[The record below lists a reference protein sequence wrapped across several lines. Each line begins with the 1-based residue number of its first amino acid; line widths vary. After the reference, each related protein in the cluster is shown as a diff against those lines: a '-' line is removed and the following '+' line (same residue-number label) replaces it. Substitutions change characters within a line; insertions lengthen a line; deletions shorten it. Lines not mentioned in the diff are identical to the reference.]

1 MVLFLFSIVDR
12 LLTERRIEPIVTVI
26 SCWDQ
31 MKILFTESPEK
42 PDTLS
47 VFLGI

>member
-1 MVLFLFSIVDR
+1 MVLFFSIVDR
-12 LLTERRIEPIVTVI
+12 LVIERGVAPIVTVI